1 MVFFRCKS
9 MKQKRQSIKQ
19 QFIRLTAIVAVMALI
34 GVVGPAVFETPEDAA
49 AATQTEL
56 QQRIDALQQQIA
68 ASQAEAERLE
78 HEANNLQN
86 AIAVL
91 SNQRAIL
98 QGEINLSQARY
109 DDLVARIAETEQKIA
124 KNQEVLASTVGD
136 IYVQSDVTPL
146 EMIAS
151 SKNIG
156 DFLDRQEYTTA
167 VKDQLQEAVTQIKVL
182 RKDLE
187 TQKKDV
193 EAVMATQNSQ
203 REQLV
208 AKEAEQNRLLEK
220 TRGEEAAFQA
230 LAGNLEQQR
239 KDALRALASLNTS
252 NLSIAATGYVNAGD
266 VIGRVGSTGMS
277 TGPHLHFEARVGGSV
292 TDPNAYLGG
301 WVRPTSGVITQQFG
315 NPDPVYAR
323 GYHPGID
330 YGPGSG
336 TPIYAAA
343 SGTLYRGCTSQV
355 LGIGGNAYGYMALID
370 HGNGIQTVYGHMQAG
385 PDGGACNY
393 SYF

>member
-1 MVFFRCKS
+1 MVFLSYKT
-9 MKQKRQSIKQ
+9 MKQKRQSYKN
-19 QFIRLTAIVAVMALI
+19 RLLQLSVLVAITAVI
-34 GVVGPAVFETPEDAA
+34 GFAGQAIFHVPEAA
-49 AATQTEL
+49 TAATQTEL

-68 ASQAEAERLE
+68 SSQQEAERLE

-86 AIAVL
+86 AIAVI

-98 QGEINLSQARY
+98 QSEIALSQAKY
-109 DDLVARIAETEQKIA
+109 DDLVVRIAQTEQKIT

-136 IYVQSDVTPL
+136 LYVQSDVTPL
-146 EMIAS
+146 EMVAS
-151 SKNIG
+151 SKSIG
-156 DFLDRQEYTTA
+156 DFMDKQEYTTA
-167 VKDQLQEAVTQIKVL
+167 VKDQLQTAVVQIKAL
-182 RKDLE
+182 KKDLD
-187 TQKKDV
+187 TQKAEV
-193 EAVMATQNSQ
+193 EQVIATQNAQ

-220 TRGEEAAFQA
+220 TRGEEAAYQA

-239 KDALRALASLNTS
+239 KDALRALAAFNTS
-252 NLSIAATGYVNAGD
+252 NVRIAPTGYVSAGEA
-266 VIGRVGSTGMS
+266 IGRVGSTGMS
-277 TGPHLHFEARVGGSV
+277 TGPHLHFEVRVGGSV
-292 TDPNAYLGG
+292 TDPNPYLGG
-301 WVRPTSGVITQQFG
+301 WVRPTSGTITQSYG

-330 YGPGSG
+330 YGPGAG
-336 TPIYAAA
+336 TPIYAAEG
-343 SGTLYRGCTSQV
+343 GTLYRGCTSDV

-370 HGNGIQTVYGHMQAG
+370 HGNGVQTVYGHMQAG